1 MAQDSSCSINVCFDC
16 WKRHKKNSTLCAWLA
31 LSVDVTEGQCQCS
44 DRTQLHKNMGVP
56 VCCVICP
63 KGLLHLLPPWLFLCY
78 YWSAP
83 STTTAKTL
91 PAASLKSELK
101 QFAACLHF
109 VKPKMKAGF
118 LLSLHANKLNRPVL
132 KHVVSETSDQ
142 MPPMKAEIH
151 FWNHLGT
158 AETDCKGEC
167 NIFFFFFRFFPGHH
181 FWIYLVL
188 APCLPLDQMN
198 CPVGPKECRVGIDIK
213 PGSLIGPLR
222 PPFARMEG

>member
-44 DRTQLHKNMGVP
+44 DRTQLHKNMGVL

-151 FWNHLGT
+151 FWQVSEPLGH
-158 AETDCKGEC
+158 CW
-167 NIFFFFFRFFPGHH
+167 NWLQRRMQHFFFLY
-181 FWIYLVL
+181 IYIFL
-188 APCLPLDQMN
+188 ATISGSIWCSPPV
-198 CPVGPKECRVGIDIK
+198 CPWTKWTVRSAPKSAGLE
-213 PGSLIGPLR
+213 
-222 PPFARMEG
+222 